1 LSATKPNKTWSEL
14 NPTYITDEHRT
25 SNVQHR
31 ISVIY
36 SYEVWLFAARWIL
49 ILPLSIRV
57 RLHHVVDDPD
67 APKDVWDHWVAY
79 DISPEAVIPEGVSN
93 LGTGG
98 RNSWGRTGYGGPC
111 PPPGGSHRY
120 IFSVYAIDTTLGLC
134 EGVDKGAV
142 LNAIQGHILDEAELI
157 GRYSR

>member
-1 LSATKPNKTWSEL
+1 MYLTSSAFSHQARIPTRYTCDGEDLSPPLTIDGIPEGT
-14 NPTYITDEHRT
+14 
-25 SNVQHR
+25 
-31 ISVIY
+31 
-36 SYEVWLFAARWIL
+36 AALVL
-49 ILPLSIRV
+49 I
-57 RLHHVVDDPD
+57 VDDPD
-67 APKDVWDHWVAY
+67 APHDVWDHWVAY
-79 DISPEAVIPEGVSN
+79 DIPPEGVIPEGVSN
-93 LGTGG
+93 VGTGG

-120 IFSVYAIDTTLGLC
+120 IFSIYAIDTTLGLG

>member
-1 LSATKPNKTWSEL
+1 MHLASTAFTHQARI
-14 NPTYITDEHRT
+14 PTRYTCEGEDVSPPLTINGIPDGT
-25 SNVQHR
+25 
-31 ISVIY
+31 
-36 SYEVWLFAARWIL
+36 AALVL
-49 ILPLSIRV
+49 I
-57 RLHHVVDDPD
+57 VDDPD
-67 APKDVWDHWVAY
+67 APRETWDHWVAY
-79 DISPEAVIPEGVSN
+79 DIPPDRAIPEGVDR

-120 IFSVYAIDTTLGLC
+120 IFQVFAIDTMLGLP
-134 EGVDKGAV
+134 EGVDKSAV

>member
-1 LSATKPNKTWSEL
+1 MYLTSSAFSSQARIPTRYTCDGEDLSPPLTIDGIPEGT
-14 NPTYITDEHRT
+14 
-25 SNVQHR
+25 
-31 ISVIY
+31 
-36 SYEVWLFAARWIL
+36 AALVL
-49 ILPLSIRV
+49 I
-57 RLHHVVDDPD
+57 VDDPD
-67 APKDVWDHWVAY
+67 APGDVWDHWVAY
-79 DISPEAVIPEGVSN
+79 DIPPERLIPEGVSN

-120 IFSVYAIDTTLGLC
+120 IFSIYAIDTTLGLC
-134 EGVDKGAV
+134 EGVDKAAV

>member
-1 LSATKPNKTWSEL
+1 MYLTSSAFSSQARIPTRYTCDGEDLSPPLTIDGIPEGT
-14 NPTYITDEHRT
+14 
-25 SNVQHR
+25 
-31 ISVIY
+31 
-36 SYEVWLFAARWIL
+36 AALVL
-49 ILPLSIRV
+49 I
-57 RLHHVVDDPD
+57 VDDPD
-67 APKDVWDHWVAY
+67 APQDVWDHWVAY
-79 DISPEAVIPEGVSN
+79 DIPPEAVIPEGVPN